1 MKKRRCGIRWIDE
14 KRWICYFLDEDGT
27 NIKGACSNTNMER
40 TEGPPPERDE
50 LCTFK
55 DFLFVKTF
63 GKMKP
68 HRREGSYWV
77 TLDHFLISQEFLQ
90 SHQIGH
96 AFRKFRSEKQ
106 RLDHFF
112 TLFWKVD
119 KNHTTLEKTYWR
131 KRFWVSRISV
141 SPLRLWHLFQKSHQM
156 IVLKIDLLS
165 GISILFFLYEN
176 RKKFE
181 TVEFRSRKLSSFQK
195 NHQKL
200 SLFGSFPNSR
210 LITDTRNDDF
220 V

>member
-1 MKKRRCGIRWIDE
+1 
-14 KRWICYFLDEDGT
+14 
-27 NIKGACSNTNMER
+27 
-40 TEGPPPERDE
+40 
-50 LCTFK
+50 
-55 DFLFVKTF
+55 
-63 GKMKP
+63 MKP

-106 RLDHFF
+106 LLDHFF

-195 NHQKL
+195 KSSKIEPFWIISKL
-200 SLFGSFPNSR
+200 STDNRHKKWWFCISLGFPRSPRPPKLFTNHFCGLSTVVKCNPDQFTKDMLHQIKQTISILVVSQQCKTLYWSNYQ
-210 LITDTRNDDF
+210 
-220 V
+220 